1 MKPPYRH
8 RRSFLLYLVMVSLIW
23 LVQGC
28 ATNPVTGGQDF
39 VLMSESD
46 EINLGRKYHREII
59 EEMPVYP
66 DPELG
71 AYVNEV
77 GQRVAKASHRPHLD
91 YHFTV
96 LDSSQVNAFALPGG
110 YIYITRG
117 LLAYLNSE
125 AELAAVLGHEVGH
138 VTARHSVR
146 QHSAATTASLAGA
159 ILGAT
164 TGVSGSQDLF
174 NVLGDAMLKGYGRG
188 HELESDRLG
197 AQYLA
202 RTGYDPQ
209 AMLEVIGVLKNQ
221 ELFEQQA
228 AREEGRQPRVYH
240 GVFSSHPEN
249 DTRLQEVVNEA
260 NQLKTASASRLDRE
274 RFLRYLDGLTFGES
288 EHEGVVR
295 DQQFLHKPL
304 DFGLTFP
311 GNWVIQNGSDSL
323 LAIAPG
329 QAAFLQV
336 TVETL
341 TQPLAQ
347 QRYLQQKGLRE
358 LRNGVPLEIRGFQAY
373 AATAPLATKSGKRY
387 ARVVVLYDQ
396 QHAFMFT
403 GISRSPRQQTR
414 FDTIFEKIARSYHKL
429 SAAEKDLAQGRKL
442 TLIKAGATTRFSAL
456 AKQSPIAKRAES
468 QLRLLNDMYPKG
480 EPKPGQTI
488 KVVR

>member
-1 MKPPYRH
+1 
-8 RRSFLLYLVMVSLIW
+8 
-23 LVQGC
+23 
-28 ATNPVTGGQDF
+28 
-39 VLMSESD
+39 MSESD
-46 EINLGRKYHREII
+46 EISLGRKYHREII

-66 DPELG
+66 DPELA

-77 GQRVAKASHRPHLD
+77 GQRVAKASHRPHLN

-146 QHSAATTASLAGA
+146 QHSATTTASLAGA

-164 TGVSGSQDLF
+164 TGVQGSQDLF

-221 ELFEQQA
+221 ELFEKQA

-240 GVFSSHPEN
+240 GVFSTHPEN
-249 DTRLQEVVNEA
+249 DRRLQEVINEA
-260 NQLKTASASRLDRE
+260 NHLKTATASRRLDRQ

-311 GNWVIQNGSDSL
+311 DNWVIENGSDRL
-323 LAIAPG
+323 LAVAPG
-329 QAAFLQV
+329 QTAFLQI

-341 TQPLAQ
+341 AQPLPHP
-347 QRYLQQKGLRE
+347 RYLEHKGVRD
-358 LRNGVPLEIRGFQAY
+358 LRNGAPLEVQGFQAY
-373 AATAPLATKSGKRY
+373 AATAPVATNSGRRN
-387 ARVVVLYDQ
+387 ARFIVLYDQ
-396 QHAFMFT
+396 QHAFLFT
-403 GISRSPRQQTR
+403 GISRNPRQQSS
-414 FDTIFEKIARSYHKL
+414 FDRLFEKVARSYHKL
-429 SAAEKDLAQGRKL
+429 SPAEKKLAEGRKL
-442 TLIKAGATTRFSAL
+442 TLIKAGKRTRFSSL

-468 QLRLLNDMYPKG
+468 QLRLLNDMYPRG